1 MTDDVTGPGTG
12 MTGTDGPAADDR
24 LPWFEGLL
32 ADTAGPAAHE
42 QHLLGDH
49 ADLVG
54 PVVLRASALEAFRAE
69 LPSAAYGT
77 RVHLVADASDER
89 DGLTGLRE
97 ARNGLFDEDRVEVV
111 GVQLALPGEAD
122 PAFAATTLL
131 QILDFTAPA
140 WLQVPLVDGWEKAFD
155 VVAEDGNERLAVDLD
170 APADGLAAFLHRAA
184 QARVA
189 FRVTA
194 APGRGVTAGVRAPD
208 PSAPPGLLN
217 LLAAV
222 RAVLDGAGAAVV
234 VALLGATDHAPLVDV
249 VRSSSAADAVAVR
262 SLLHGVDTA
271 DVEAVA
277 EDLRALGLV

>member
-1 MTDDVTGPGTG
+1 MS
-12 MTGTDGPAADDR
+12 DDR

-122 PAFAATTLL
+122 PAFAAMTLL

-155 VVAEDGNERLAVDLD
+155 VVAEDGTERLAVDLD

-194 APGRGVTAGVRAPD
+194 APGRGVTAAVRAPD